1 MEINIENKNKK
12 IFGLLLGAKR
22 KIFGEKVNYAYS
34 MLQIGFNMNNKDQ
47 GNIYDDINKKN
58 EIKIISRK
66 DRIHYYDITNL
77 QNSLWDK
84 NKDSLKIMEN
94 KDEQWIFSSGNED
107 KLIKIWKFK

>member
-58 EIKIISRK
+58 EITTPVSSMTP
-66 DRIHYYDITNL
+66 ITR
-77 QNSLWDK
+77 SIA
-84 NKDSLKIMEN
+84 SFI
-94 KDEQWIFSSGNED
+94 
-107 KLIKIWKFK
+107 